1 MFIRNLT
8 FLLYMLIDIT
18 CYTIFIIFFNIKYF
32 FLWLS
37 YKSISLSDVKYITFT
52 FESLSFMFLLCAFIH
67 AQLWLIHFLGDAAFW
82 INMRTGG
89 HQDPLTQ
96 HGGCPVLVG
105 SKWITN
111 KWVGYSDQVWQYPC
125 SVQGPFDKFQ
135 KFTDYYW
142 IVYTF

>member
-1 MFIRNLT
+1 
-8 FLLYMLIDIT
+8 MLIDIT
-18 CYTIFIIFFNIKYF
+18 CYLKMYTILIIFFNIKYF
-32 FLWLS
+32 FYGYAILQV
-37 YKSISLSDVKYITFT
+37 SLSVWRKIFNIYVWVTLVYVFA
-52 FESLSFMFLLCAFIH
+52 LCIYTCST
-67 AQLWLIHFLGDAAFW
+67 LINPFLGDAAFW

-142 IVYTF
+142 ILYTF